1 VIDRLSSIGSECSF
15 NSSVSTSNSN
25 SSTSSSGIPS
35 THKCLDCLR
44 YACEECASVHSQVS
58 ETTNS
63 SSATFWAS
71 ILLSIFL
78 SLFGSKSFTRN
89 FYGRFLKSC

>member
-63 SSATFWAS
+63 SSATF
-71 ILLSIFL
+71 
-78 SLFGSKSFTRN
+78 
-89 FYGRFLKSC
+89 